1 MISYFNRL
9 WAWISANCLSC
20 CFVFSDYDKLTVIMT
35 TLFVR
40 HQIQLLIEKNFDDWL
55 IDIRA
60 HLRLKE
66 LWKCTQIASD
76 DKESQKKI
84 EQTADVMTLTISV
97 DVKQKLIKEDFNDDY
112 KMLRH
117 LEVLLQSST
126 DAKFMRLTKK
136 YYTLS
141 SIDFK
146 STKNMLTHIKLLK
159 KRINAIKV
167 TLDSDKR
174 TILCLMMCLSEQYH
188 FLVQIWFV
196 IKDMTAEKTWI
207 MLLEE
212 DHRQNH
218 VNENQD
224 IKFLGIFDNKSKERK
239 QCKHCKRDFHIEA
252 KCWKLHSEQ
261 ASQWAE
267 DKRDWKQEQKKSRDR
282 TFDIKI
288 VRTM

>member
-1 MISYFNRL
+1 
-9 WAWISANCLSC
+9 
-20 CFVFSDYDKLTVIMT
+20 MT
-35 TLFVR
+35 F
-40 HQIQLLIEKNFDDWL
+40 
-55 IDIRA
+55 
-60 HLRLKE
+60 
-66 LWKCTQIASD
+66 
-76 DKESQKKI
+76 
-84 EQTADVMTLTISV
+84 TISV

-117 LEVLLQSST
+117 LEILLQSST

-146 STKNMLTHIKLLK
+146 STRDMLIHIKLLK

-167 TLDSDKR
+167 TLDSDKCM
-174 TILCLMMCLSEQYH
+174 ILCLMMCLSEQYH
-188 FLVQIWFV
+188 SLVQIWFV

-212 DHRQNH
+212 NHQQNH
-218 VNENQD
+218 MNENQD
-224 IKFLGIFDNKSKERK
+224 IKFLRIFNNKSKKRK
-239 QCKHCKRDFHIEA
+239 QCKHCKRDFHI
-252 KCWKLHSEQ
+252 KTKYWKLHSEQ
-261 ASQWAE
+261 AFQWAK
-267 DKRDWKQEQKKSRDR
+267 DKQDWEQEQKKSRDH